1 MSLRLPSDQLQL
13 QDGNGVGDSRLFDA
27 LHGSADLGD
36 LMSRVIDVLIGDFD
50 GRHEA
55 SVPAG
60 MTGVTSISLQSLD
73 RGEW

>member
-1 MSLRLPSDQLQL
+1 MTLRLSGDQLQL
-13 QDGNGVGDSRLFDA
+13 QDGNGVGNSRLFDA

-36 LMSRVIDVLIGDFD
+36 LMGRVIDVYFD